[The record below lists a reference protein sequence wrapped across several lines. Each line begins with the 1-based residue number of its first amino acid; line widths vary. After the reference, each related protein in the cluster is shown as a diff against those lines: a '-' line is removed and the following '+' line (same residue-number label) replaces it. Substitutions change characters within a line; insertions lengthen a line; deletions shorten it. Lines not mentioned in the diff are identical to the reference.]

1 VVPGRAALSCPKVV
15 ACTVAVLT
23 RGVARAQVRAVRVSG
38 VWFAA
43 LAFLELGAGVLGAAL
58 LGGPVVLRVVARTG
72 VSRGRARASVVAI
85 RASAGITCCVLKSRR
100 HTGGR

>member
-1 VVPGRAALSCPKVV
+1 VCGATL
-15 ACTVAVLT
+15 AVES

-38 VWFAA
+38 VWLAA

-72 VSRGRARASVVAI
+72 VSRGRARASVVA
-85 RASAGITCCVLKSRR
+85 L
-100 HTGGR
+100 